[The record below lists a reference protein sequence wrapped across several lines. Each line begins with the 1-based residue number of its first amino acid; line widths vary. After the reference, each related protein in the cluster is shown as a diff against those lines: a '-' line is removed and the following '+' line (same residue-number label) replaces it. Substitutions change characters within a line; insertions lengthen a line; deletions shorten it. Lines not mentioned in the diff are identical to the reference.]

1 MRYAYRN
8 IRFHVFLGGLVLSLP
23 VTWAE
28 FVEWGEF
35 YTDVSGL
42 WKGIGFITA
51 VTVGFIYTWLETRRK
66 DPDKR
71 VSVMLWVLFVVAILM
86 HDIMVLYYH
95 GGFSVWPSGRWAG
108 SYGIKCFETS
118 HRTYTWGGANSQW

>member
-1 MRYAYRN
+1 MRYVYRN

-23 VTWAE
+23 MTWEE
-28 FVEWGEF
+28 FVEW
-35 YTDVSGL
+35 TDVSGL
-42 WKGIGFITA
+42 WKGIGFIAA

-86 HDIMVLYYH
+86 NDIMVLYYR
-95 GGFSVWPSGRWAG
+95 GGVFGLAIGTIGGIVWNKVLRKGEPRSAKVK
-108 SYGIKCFETS
+108 S
-118 HRTYTWGGANSQW
+118 